1 MERGAFCGK
10 QTRYLLFE
18 NIMYAIFCFFDVDGL
33 ILYHNKSQL
42 HFWLFYHPEITRCL
56 QPETLNAMENIS
68 FQPMQYRLCQL
79 LLL

>member
-1 MERGAFCGK
+1 M
-10 QTRYLLFE
+10 
-18 NIMYAIFCFFDVDGL
+18 
-33 ILYHNKSQL
+33 SQL
-42 HFWLFYHPEITRCL
+42 YFGLFYHPEITRCL